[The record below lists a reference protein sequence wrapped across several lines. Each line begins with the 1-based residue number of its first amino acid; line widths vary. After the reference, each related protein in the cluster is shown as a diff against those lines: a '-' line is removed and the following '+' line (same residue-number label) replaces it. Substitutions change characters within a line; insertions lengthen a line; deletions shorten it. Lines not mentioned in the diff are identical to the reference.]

1 MRDFRATAV
10 LERLS
15 AFAKARRPSS
25 YLAPELLARLS
36 AFAKESRLSPLMLT
50 ALLAHLSTFAKGER
64 SSPLVSRALLA
75 QLSAFARA
83 KRLSPLML
91 AALSLLSVTTTL
103 SALFFLRAL
112 IGSDESA
119 PSATPDWRP
128 PSASFLNSPASA
140 PPSTDVQTV
149 TRPVFAKSRRPVPKV
164 VAAPAPENRT
174 GPPPALT
181 VQAIVLSNGA
191 SRAYLVSQ
199 GGANGE
205 WYLVGQLIDG
215 WTISEMRASEVTLKS
230 GERTAI
236 LSLYPET
243 PPPGEGEAKG
253 LPPSMPS
260 PIAAEPRAPPPPRR
274 R

>member
-1 MRDFRATAV
+1 MRDFRATAL

-15 AFAKARRPSS
+15 AFAKARRPSFS
-25 YLAPELLARLS
+25 LAPELLARLS
-36 AFAKESRLSPLMLT
+36 AFAKENRLSTLMLP
-50 ALLAHLSTFAKGER
+50 ALLAHRSTFAKGDR
-64 SSPLVSRALLA
+64 SSPLVSRALLT
-75 QLSAFARA
+75 QLSAFAKA

-112 IGSDESA
+112 IGLDESA

-140 PPSTDVQTV
+140 PPPTDVQTV

-164 VAAPAPENRT
+164 GAAPAPENRT

-191 SRAYLVSQ
+191 SRAYLVGH

-205 WYLVGQLIDG
+205 WYLVGQLVDG
-215 WTISEMRASEVTLKS
+215 WTIAEMRASEVTLKS
-230 GERTAI
+230 GERTAT
-236 LSLYPET
+236 LPLYPET

-253 LPPSMPS
+253 LPPSVPS
-260 PIAAEPRAPPPPRR
+260 PIAAEPRPAPPRR